1 MGKFYRNLAQDT
13 DGSVNQ
19 DFYGKIAKDVE
30 IQSQDLQKYLL
41 ATIDFAKGMQDDT
54 NLYVKCDR
62 LNNVNNVSFRQKL
75 DPIAKNTFRRQNPLE
90 LVFKDISKSI

>member
-1 MGKFYRNLAQDT
+1 MGKFYRNLAQDI

-19 DFYGKIAKDVE
+19 DFYGKIAKDAE

-41 ATIDFAKGMQDDT
+41 TTIDFAKGMQDDT
-54 NLYVKCDR
+54 NLYVTCDR
-62 LNNVNNVSFRQKL
+62 LNNVNNMSFKQKL
-75 DPIAKNTFRRQNPLE
+75 DRIAKNIFRRQNPLE